1 MRNNWLKAGYPS
13 DGVINFSPR
22 QSFDLSRKGAVI
34 VDVRESYMNSFKMF
48 NVEKV
53 TYMPFSGLEKSYPDL
68 PVDKPLIFA
77 DVNGSKSRESVLFM
91 YSRGYENVAN
101 MAGGMDAWER
111 EGLPLTNG
119 KSVREPGARAGGRK
133 PGYRTR

>member
-1 MRNNWLKAGYPS
+1 MRNNWLKTGYLS
-13 DGVINFSPR
+13 NGVINLSPR
-22 QSFDLSRKGAVI
+22 QSYDLSRKGAVI

-53 TYMPFSGLEKSYPDL
+53 IYMPFSGLQKSYPDL

-91 YSRGYENVAN
+91 YSKGYENVAS

-119 KSVREPGARAGGRK
+119 KSVRTPGFRTDGRK
-133 PGYRTR
+133 TGFRIR